1 MDKLFSEGAYLI
13 NNFTTTPVC
22 SPSRAGLMVSKYGTE
37 VGITDYIN
45 PGRNPEL
52 GLDPGHVTW
61 AEVLQRAGYATG
73 FFGKWHLG
81 VQDRYLPTRQGYDEF
96 SGFRNGGSISKDPE
110 VEIGGEVKR
119 RTGFTP
125 DILTNLAIDFIRRNR
140 EGPFLVSLH
149 FWAPHANTDN
159 RSPDGDRTWLP
170 LSDEDWSQFN
180 QSDPLIPNPDY
191 PNLDIPR
198 VKRMMREYLA
208 SVASVD
214 RNLGR
219 LLDLLDHLELSDDT
233 VVIFSSDHGFNM
245 GHNGIWH
252 KGNGRWIVKGMHP
265 RERNAGEALPEA
277 RPNLY
282 DNSLRT
288 PTAVRWPGIV
298 QAGTVVRQTT
308 SNLDWYPTIVAIAGL
323 ELPEGE
329 LVRGRDLTPLLK
341 GESVPWDDSF
351 YGQYSLDHG
360 GVKADLR
367 CWRTN
372 EWKLVRDF
380 RNEGRDELYYLV
392 SDPAESSNLIVSQDP
407 LIQRMRKELNAQLLE
422 HMSEI
427 SDPLLTSGK

>member
-1 MDKLFSEGAYLI
+1 M
-13 NNFTTTPVC
+13 T
-22 SPSRAGLMVSKYGTE
+22 
-37 VGITDYIN
+37 
-45 PGRNPEL
+45 
-52 GLDPGHVTW
+52 
-61 AEVLQRAGYATG
+61 
-73 FFGKWHLG
+73 
-81 VQDRYLPTRQGYDEF
+81 
-96 SGFRNGGSISKDPE
+96 
-110 VEIGGEVKR
+110 
-119 RTGFTP
+119 
-125 DILTNLAIDFIRRNR
+125 
-140 EGPFLVSLH
+140 
-149 FWAPHANTDN
+149 
-159 RSPDGDRTWLP
+159 
-170 LSDEDWSQFN
+170 
-180 QSDPLIPNPDY
+180 
-191 PNLDIPR
+191 
-198 VKRMMREYLA
+198 REYFA
-208 SVASVD
+208 SVRSVD

-219 LLDLLDHLELSDDT
+219 VMKTLEEQGLEKNT
-233 VVIFSSDHGFNM
+233 IVIFSSDHGYNM

-252 KGNGRWIVKGMHP
+252 KGNGHWVTKPFPPVTNPNVP
-265 RERNAGEALPEA
+265 RGQLP
-277 RPNLY
+277 NMY
-282 DNSLRT
+282 DQSIRV
-288 PTAVRWPGIV
+288 PTFIRWPGVV
-298 QAGTVVRQTT
+298 QPGTVIQQTVT
-308 SNLDWYPTIVAIAGL
+308 NLDWYPTIVAMAGL